1 VLTLITLDKP
11 VGSDV
16 KVERKAIG
24 ESIAEPVHRS
34 EATERDSPFRLL
46 RRDLIA
52 LQALLMAFA
61 FMAVMNFWNLLS
73 ALFR

>member
-1 VLTLITLDKP
+1 LITVDNP

-16 KVERKAIG
+16 TVERKIIQ
-24 ESIAEPVHRS
+24 EPVAEPLHRS
-34 EATERDSPFRLL
+34 EATEQDSPLRLL
-46 RRDLIA
+46 RRDSIA
-52 LQALLMAFA
+52 LQALLLAFA